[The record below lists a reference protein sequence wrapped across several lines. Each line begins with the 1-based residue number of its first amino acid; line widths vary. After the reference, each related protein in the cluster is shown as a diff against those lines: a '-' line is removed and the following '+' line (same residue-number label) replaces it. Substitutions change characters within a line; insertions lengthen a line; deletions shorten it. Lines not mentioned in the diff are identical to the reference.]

1 MLFEPLTIRGLTIRN
16 RIWMSPM
23 CQYNVLDRD
32 GIPTAWHLVHYGA
45 RAAGGFGLIMVEATA
60 VRPEGRISV
69 QDLGLWSDTQL
80 DQFVQIVDFCHEY
93 GAAVGVQRA
102 HAGRKGS
109 SWPDQPI
116 PSRGLQPISEGGFTP
131 VGPTAQ
137 PFPGLAVPQ
146 ELSSEQ
152 VAAIPEAFVEAALR
166 AEAVGFDVVEIHAA
180 HGYLLH
186 EFYSP
191 ITNQRDDIYGGDFY
205 ARTRLTR
212 EVAAAVRGV
221 WPQDKPV
228 FARLSATEWVDD
240 GWSADDTVRLSLI
253 LKELGIDLLDVSSG
267 GNFPTKIPTG
277 PGYQVR
283 FADRV
288 RREAGILTS
297 AVGLIT
303 EPTQAEQILRSG
315 QADAVMLGRAALR
328 EPAWPERAAAALGHP
343 NPMAGPYRRGSRT
356 GG

>member
-1 MLFEPLTIRGLTIRN
+1 MLFEPLSLRGLTIRN

-23 CQYNVLDRD
+23 CQYNVLARD
-32 GIPTAWHLVHYGA
+32 GIPTTWHLVHYGA

-69 QDLGLWSDTQL
+69 QDLGLWSDAQL
-80 DQFVQIVDFCHEY
+80 DQFAQIVDFCHEY
-93 GAAVGVQRA
+93 GAAVGVQLA

-109 SWPDQPI
+109 TWPNQPAV
-116 PSRGLQPISEGGFTP
+116 SAGLQSVSQGGFTP

-146 ELSSEQ
+146 ELTSEQ
-152 VAAIPEAFVEAALR
+152 VVAIPEAFVEAALR
-166 AEAVGFDVVEIHAA
+166 AEAVGFDVVEIHAG

-186 EFYSP
+186 QFYSP

-212 EVAAAVRGV
+212 EVAAAVRAV

-240 GWSADDTVRLSLI
+240 GWSVDDTVRLSLI
-253 LKELGIDLLDVSSG
+253 LKELGIDLLDLSSG
-267 GNFPTKIPTG
+267 GNFPTTIPTG

-283 FADRV
+283 FADKV
-288 RREAGILTS
+288 RREAGICTS

-303 EPTQAEQILRSG
+303 EPAQADQILRSG

-328 EPAWPERAAAALGHP
+328 EPAWPERAAAALGQP
-343 NPMAGPYRRGSRT
+343 NPMAGPYWLGARAK
-356 GG
+356 